1 MKITD
6 NALMQIC
13 ENFAISCK
21 RFTRDFNWHVMHIR
35 SVQYGN
41 SVIYGRKP
49 HVLYNMLNIGKI
61 FVINI
66 IINQGTSLPNAMQ
79 LPLQKI
85 FETMKK
91 VSHNKSARV

>member
-1 MKITD
+1 
-6 NALMQIC
+6 
-13 ENFAISCK
+13 
-21 RFTRDFNWHVMHIR
+21 
-35 SVQYGN
+35 
-41 SVIYGRKP
+41 
-49 HVLYNMLNIGKI
+49 MLNIGKI